1 MDPLQDRR
9 ARQPIRLRWQVP
21 TDATSFLD
29 DGRDETLLMH
39 RGTELEAVS
48 TMGVNLTD
56 PEYTMNPMSKFVQM
70 VKDFFSLKVTTRTRM
85 AKYCKGVIDEM
96 ITDVVKTKF
105 KFDNVYGCRSGAR
118 VFATECDH
126 ICALHA
132 GHGGYP
138 EQHDRRKHRTPRQR
152 NR

>member
-1 MDPLQDRR
+1 MSWLCKIFRVESTRSLQIVLDGLSSACFLEGRGRRLHQLDPLQDRR

-70 VKDFFSLKVTTRTRM
+70 VKDFFSLRVTTRTRGK
-85 AKYCKGVIDEM
+85 ALQ
-96 ITDVVKTKF
+96 
-105 KFDNVYGCRSGAR
+105 GC
-118 VFATECDH
+118 H
-126 ICALHA
+126 
-132 GHGGYP
+132 
-138 EQHDRRKHRTPRQR
+138 
-152 NR
+152 